1 MERNKLAHPPRNNQR
16 TSETLNPSQQNHLQS
31 AHPAIGGRNSQFR
44 DHNTSERTHN
54 FHHTPHDHH
63 QPVVPPYGPWY
74 LIRVPNQWFGSS
86 MAVPNQSSSVGFH
99 SLQAAQYSMEEQTF
113 IMDAVENNLNSTY
126 TQTASS
132 SHGNN
137 NVYGGSLDARRD
149 MGRVQYPE
157 IENYVN
163 FYSVALPY
171 YTDGYQL
178 HPHPPPSAMQAM
190 RGNNFNSRPQVPSS
204 SSNRPQMNPQPQQ
217 HNTLPYSSG
226 SMDDWNPSIPLG
238 QMTTA
243 EDPLPP
249 IGLPPIGSIF
259 RRLDMLREHT
269 ANLMLRD
276 NFAFTSY
283 EDYLAFGT
291 TSDHAVEYA
300 NLIGLLTDHF
310 DFDSYGWLANLEEP
324 MGHANVGLSNEEVH
338 MHLQIRTHS
347 SPADQLSSE
356 PDICVICQGEYEN
369 DERIGTLPCGHEY
382 HVDCIKKWLQQKTV
396 CPLCK
401 APARA

>member
-1 MERNKLAHPPRNNQR
+1 MERNKLAYPPRNNQR

-31 AHPAIGGRNSQFR
+31 ARPAIGGRNSQFR
-44 DHNTSERTHN
+44 HQNTSERTHN
-54 FHHTPHDHH
+54 FHHTPHDHQ

-99 SLQAAQYSMEEQTF
+99 FLQAAQYSMEEQKLLLWMPWRT
-113 IMDAVENNLNSTY
+113 ISIPR
-126 TQTASS
+126 
-132 SHGNN
+132 NN

-163 FYSVALPY
+163 FYYGVLPY

-190 RGNNFNSRPQVPSS
+190 RGNNFNSRPQAHLN
-204 SSNRPQMNPQPQQ
+204 SN
-217 HNTLPYSSG
+217 S
-226 SMDDWNPSIPLG
+226 
-238 QMTTA
+238 
-243 EDPLPP
+243 
-249 IGLPPIGSIF
+249 SIF
-259 RRLDMLREHT
+259 HRLDMLREHT
-269 ANLMLRD
+269 TNLMLRD

-283 EDYLAFGT
+283 EDYLAFST

-310 DFDSYGWLANLEEP
+310 DFDPYGWLANLEEP

-338 MHLQIRTHS
+338 MHLQIRTHT
-347 SPADQLSSE
+347 SPADQLNSE
-356 PDICVICQGEYEN
+356 PDICVICQGEYKN
-369 DERIGTLPCGHEY
+369 DEKIGTLPCGHEY

>member
-1 MERNKLAHPPRNNQR
+1 MERNKLAYPPRNNQR

-31 AHPAIGGRNSQFR
+31 ARPAIGGRNSQFR
-44 DHNTSERTHN
+44 HQNTSERTHN
-54 FHHTPHDHH
+54 FHHTPHDHQ

-99 SLQAAQYSMEEQTF
+99 FLQAAQYSMEEQTF

-126 TQTASS
+126 NQTASS

-163 FYSVALPY
+163 FYYGVLPY

-190 RGNNFNSRPQVPSS
+190 RGNNFNSRPQ
-204 SSNRPQMNPQPQQ
+204 
-217 HNTLPYSSG
+217 
-226 SMDDWNPSIPLG
+226 
-238 QMTTA
+238 
-243 EDPLPP
+243 
-249 IGLPPIGSIF
+249 
-259 RRLDMLREHT
+259 
-269 ANLMLRD
+269 
-276 NFAFTSY
+276 
-283 EDYLAFGT
+283 
-291 TSDHAVEYA
+291 
-300 NLIGLLTDHF
+300 
-310 DFDSYGWLANLEEP
+310 WLANLEEP

-338 MHLQIRTHS
+338 MHLQIRTHT
-347 SPADQLSSE
+347 SPADQLNSE
-356 PDICVICQGEYEN
+356 PDICVICQGEYKN
-369 DERIGTLPCGHEY
+369 DEKIGTLPCGHEY